1 MTTTIAPEIK
11 AAKGPTVMTTS
22 RLEDGSAGSSELRD
36 TRRPNV
42 RTALPGPKG
51 RAIVEA
57 DAQFVTPSYPRPSFK
72 LVAERAQG
80 VWVEDVD
87 GNVFLDCNAGVA
99 VCSTGHCHPEIV
111 RTIQEQAARLIHM
124 CGTDYYYRQMPELAQ
139 KLDEIVPVPRPTR
152 THFANSG
159 TEAVETAL
167 KLAMHATG
175 RERFIAFFN
184 SFHGRT
190 LGSLSLTS
198 SKVAQR
204 VGFKR
209 QALDVVHVPYP
220 NDYRNPFREDEC
232 GDGGAAQGALNWIE
246 NRLFKTTTP
255 PDEVAAIVVE
265 PVQGEGGYVPSPKE
279 FLKGL
284 RRTCDEHGILLIVD
298 EVQSGMGRTGK
309 MFACEHYGVQ
319 ADIICLAKGIASG
332 LPIGVCVSRA
342 DLMDWKP
349 GAHASTFGGNPV
361 AAAAALKTIEL
372 LERELVANSAQVG
385 AYLKRG
391 LEKLMSKHKCIG
403 DVRGMGMMLGVEF
416 VKDRVTKEQDPE
428 LRDRVEVASF
438 ERGLIL
444 LGAGTNT
451 IRWSPPLILT
461 EEHVDVALEI
471 FDEAISASV

>member
-1 MTTTIAPEIK
+1 MSTAIAPTQRPEI
-11 AAKGPTVMTTS
+11 
-22 RLEDGSAGSSELRD
+22 
-36 TRRPNV
+36 N
-42 RTALPGPKG
+42 TALPGPKG
-51 RAIVEA
+51 RAIVAA

-99 VCSTGHCHPEIV
+99 VCSTGHCHPEVV
-111 RTIQEQAARLIHM
+111 RAIQDQAAQLIHM
-124 CGTDYYYRQMPELAQ
+124 CGTDYYYRHMPQLAK
-139 KLDEIVPVPRPTR
+139 KLDEIVPVPSPTR

-175 RERFIAFFN
+175 REKFIAFFN

-204 VGFKR
+204 LGFKR
-209 QALDVVHVPYP
+209 QMLDVVHVPYP
-220 NDYRNPFREDEC
+220 NEYRNPFRAEDC
-232 GDGGAAQGALNWIE
+232 GDGGAGQGALNWIE

-255 PDEVAAIVVE
+255 PEDVAGIVVE
-265 PVQGEGGYVPSPKE
+265 VVQGEGGYVPAPKN
-279 FLKGL
+279 FLQGL
-284 RRTCDEHGILLIVD
+284 RRICDEHGIMLIVD

-309 MFACEHYGVQ
+309 MFASEYYELKP
-319 ADIICLAKGIASG
+319 DIITIAKGIASG
-332 LPIGVCVSRA
+332 LPIGACVARA

-361 AAAAALKTIEL
+361 CIAAALKTIEL
-372 LERELVANSAQVG
+372 LQGGLVENSAEVG
-385 AYLKRG
+385 AYLKAG
-391 LEKLMSKHKCIG
+391 LEQLMRKHECIG
-403 DVRGMGMMLGVEF
+403 DVRGMGLMLGVEF
-416 VKDRVTKEQDPE
+416 VKDKASKKEDAE
-428 LRDRVEVASF
+428 MRDRVEIACF

-444 LGAGTNT
+444 LGCGANA

-461 EEHVDVALEI
+461 RENVDVALEI
-471 FDEAISASV
+471 FDEAVAASVQ

>member
-1 MTTTIAPEIK
+1 MMATALAVKRPDIK
-11 AAKGPTVMTTS
+11 T
-22 RLEDGSAGSSELRD
+22 E
-36 TRRPNV
+36 
-42 RTALPGPKG
+42 LPGPKG
-51 RAIVEA
+51 RKIIAA
-57 DAQFVTPSYPRPSFK
+57 DARYVNPAYPRPDFK

-99 VCSTGHCHPEIV
+99 VCSTGHCHPEV
-111 RTIQEQAARLIHM
+111 VKAIQDQAAQLIHI
-124 CGTDYYYRQMPELAQ
+124 CGTDYYYRLMPDLAEA
-139 KLDEIVPVPRPTR
+139 LDAITPVPSPTR

-175 RERFIAFFN
+175 REKFIAFFG

-198 SKVAQR
+198 SKAAQR
-204 VGFKR
+204 SGFKR

-220 NDYRNPFREDEC
+220 NDYRNPFSAEDC
-232 GDGGAAQGALNWIE
+232 GTGGSAQGALDWIE

-255 PDEVAAIVVE
+255 PEEVAAIVVE
-265 PVQGEGGYVPSPKE
+265 PIQGEGGYVPAPKG

-284 RRTCDEHGILLIVD
+284 RRICDEHGILLVFD

-309 MFACEHYGVQ
+309 MFACEHDEVQ
-319 ADIICLAKGIASG
+319 PDVICIAKGIASG
-332 LPIGVCVSRA
+332 LPLGACVARA
-342 DLMDWKP
+342 DLMDWPK

-361 AAAAALKTIEL
+361 AIAAAMKTIEL
-372 LERELVANSAQVG
+372 LERELVANAAEVG
-385 AYLKRG
+385 DYLKRG
-391 LEKLMSKHKCIG
+391 LRKLMAKHECIG
-403 DVRGMGMMLGVEF
+403 DVRGRGFMLGVEF
-416 VKDRVTKEQDPE
+416 VKDKTNRTPDPE
-428 LRDRVEVASF
+428 LRDRVEMAVF

-444 LGAGTNT
+444 LGCGPNT

-461 EEHVDVALEI
+461 KENVDVALEI
-471 FDEAISASV
+471 FDDAIAASI

>member
-1 MTTTIAPEIK
+1 MATALAVKRPDIK
-11 AAKGPTVMTTS
+11 T
-22 RLEDGSAGSSELRD
+22 E
-36 TRRPNV
+36 
-42 RTALPGPKG
+42 LPGPKG
-51 RAIVEA
+51 RKIIAA
-57 DAQFVTPSYPRPSFK
+57 DARYVNPAYPRPDFK

-99 VCSTGHCHPEIV
+99 VCSTGHCHPEV
-111 RTIQEQAARLIHM
+111 VKAIQDQAAQLIHI
-124 CGTDYYYRQMPELAQ
+124 CGTDYYYRHMPELAEA
-139 KLDEIVPVPRPTR
+139 LDAITPVPSPTR

-175 RERFIAFFN
+175 REKFIAFFG

-198 SKVAQR
+198 SKAAQR
-204 VGFKR
+204 SGFKR

-220 NDYRNPFREDEC
+220 NDYRNPFSAEDC
-232 GDGGAAQGALNWIE
+232 GSGGAAQGALNWIE

-255 PDEVAAIVVE
+255 PEEVAAIVVE
-265 PVQGEGGYVPSPKE
+265 PIQGEGGYVPAPKG

-284 RRTCDEHGILLIVD
+284 RRICDEHGILLVFD

-309 MFACEHYGVQ
+309 MFACEHDDVQ
-319 ADIICLAKGIASG
+319 PDVICIAKGIASG
-332 LPIGVCVSRA
+332 LPLGACVARA
-342 DLMDWKP
+342 DLMDWQK

-361 AAAAALKTIEL
+361 AIAAAMKTIEL
-372 LERELVANSAQVG
+372 LERELVANAAEVG
-385 AYLKRG
+385 DYLKRG
-391 LEKLMSKHKCIG
+391 LKKLMAKYECIG
-403 DVRGMGMMLGVEF
+403 DVRGVGLMLGVEF
-416 VKDRVTKEQDPE
+416 VKDKTSRTPDPE
-428 LRDRVEVASF
+428 LRDRVEMAVF

-461 EEHVDVALEI
+461 KENVDVALEI
-471 FDEAISASV
+471 FDEAIAASI